1 MYPSATPINPA
12 GVNSTWQMTRSPPHQ
27 QQQQQQASDQQR
39 QYGGGQNIV
48 SQATSSGA
56 PNTNNGSGGRS
67 ASTSGPSGQT
77 GAGGPPMTP
86 QYALNGNV
94 SATYA
99 YAPPNPWYPAQ
110 SQISSPQ
117 SNMPP
122 QVNPY
127 GMMFDSSQQ
136 APPQQPTYVH
146 SNPYDP
152 AYFQQAQPPQQGLDS
167 LPTGNYNR

>member
-1 MYPSATPINPA
+1 MA
-12 GVNSTWQMTRSPPHQ
+12 RSPPHQ
-27 QQQQQQASDQQR
+27 QQQQQQQPSDQQR
-39 QYGGGQNIV
+39 SYGSGQNMV
-48 SQATSSGA
+48 PQAAPSGA
-56 PNTNNGSGGRS
+56 PNTNGGNGGRS

-94 SATYA
+94 SAA
-99 YAPPNPWYPAQ
+99 YQYGQQAAWYPAQ

-122 QVNPY
+122 QVNAY

-136 APPQQPTYVH
+136 VPPQQAAYVH
-146 SNPYDP
+146 GNQYEPQ
-152 AYFQQAQPPQQGLDS
+152 YFSQAPPPQQGLDS
-167 LPTGNYNR
+167 VPAGNYNR